1 MVFCHTPPGMAK
13 DHTCPPFFGP
23 LPELSTFRLMV
34 IIIECWESNVYFEAL
49 SNRTLK
55 SYSYMYN
62 GCSIWYTLIRFFMIV
77 CSLILITRTISGHM
91 YELSLQWMAGT
102 NEQSGRSIH
111 TQIHSWEN
119 ITGVIYKTLVWE
131 NETTFGVSGSTESY
145 KKVSKQYSPLWH
157 CMVL

>member
-1 MVFCHTPPGMAK
+1 MDAVFG
-13 DHTCPPFFGP
+13 
-23 LPELSTFRLMV
+23 
-34 IIIECWESNVYFEAL
+34 
-49 SNRTLK
+49 TL
-55 SYSYMYN
+55 
-62 GCSIWYTLIRFFMIV
+62 LIRFFMIV

-131 NETTFGVSGSTESY
+131 NETTFGVFRFNRILQKGKQAIFSAVALYGTVTHNSTLGNKYLWWFISFQSGAQCHILLIDVYQNSE
-145 KKVSKQYSPLWH
+145 KVTLETLK
-157 CMVL
+157 